1 MTTGGVSPG
10 AAPTCAEVGYQP
22 LQLGA
27 QAEVVGIVLSNSYE
41 QLHGVE
47 VQLVPPGLVGGG
59 EEQLDSV
66 GAALRERPIK
76 AVSVPAFRLS
86 VLPGQV

>member
-10 AAPTCAEVGYQP
+10 AASTCAEVGYQP

-41 QLHGVE
+41 QFDGVE
-47 VQLVPPGLVGGG
+47 VRLVPPGLVGGG
-59 EEQLDSV
+59 QEQLDSV
-66 GAALRERPIK
+66 GAALWELPVK

-86 VLPGQV
+86 VLPRQV